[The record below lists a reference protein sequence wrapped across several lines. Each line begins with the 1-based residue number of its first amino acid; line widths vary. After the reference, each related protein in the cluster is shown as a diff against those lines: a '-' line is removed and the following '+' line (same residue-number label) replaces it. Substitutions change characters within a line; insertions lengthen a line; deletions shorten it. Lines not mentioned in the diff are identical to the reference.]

1 MNQQENK
8 IGSLG
13 YFNLARGIG
22 MVLIL
27 LGHSYILFT
36 PLSQRTQAPLSGL
49 GSVLGGGTMAMFF
62 LISGCG
68 FYKRSPK
75 KCFSIQK
82 RLLLKPYCIVSVA
95 ILLTKLL
102 LSVVERRPFRDH
114 GGELVLTYLLGFN
127 AEKGS
132 TFLGIPIDSISI
144 FWFVI
149 ALFGGWNLYNAISQ
163 LRNRRLQVA
172 LVVGCVLLGYLLT
185 LYRKIWP
192 FCLPMAL
199 LVVGYLAA
207 GAWINRK
214 GLLECRLRGWS
225 IVLLCVPV
233 VCSAIWGRVNIMT
246 CVWKLG
252 LLDVLS
258 TFCLGF
264 LLMRLFAWIMTL
276 NLHNNLVL
284 GLETLG
290 FNSIWVVS
298 LHAYE
303 KVIFPWYRMDEVVP
317 LGPAGC
323 TLVCFFG
330 RLMLIFLLYQLVC
343 VITQCWKR
351 LRGKKKP
358 KIVIE

>member
-1 MNQQENK
+1 MNQAENR

-22 MVLIL
+22 MVMIL
-27 LGHSYILFT
+27 LGHSFILFAER
-36 PLSQRTQAPLSGL
+36 PHRTQALFSGA
-49 GSVLGGGTMAMFF
+49 GSVLGGGIVAMFF

-68 FYKRSPK
+68 FYRRSPR
-75 KCFSIQK
+75 KCFSIQRK
-82 RLLLKPYCIVSVA
+82 LLLKPYCAVSAA

-102 LSVVERRPFRDH
+102 LAAVEQRPFRSH

-127 AEKGS
+127 AEKGGV
-132 TFLGIPIDSISI
+132 FWGIPIDSISI
-144 FWFVI
+144 FWFVL
-149 ALFGGWNLYNAISQ
+149 ALFGGWNLYNAIAQ
-163 LRNRRLQVA
+163 LRSQQLRGG
-172 LVVGCVLLGYLLT
+172 LVFGCVLLGYLLT

-199 LVVGYLAA
+199 LVVGYLAV

-214 GLLECRLRGWS
+214 GLLERRLPGWS
-225 IVLLCVPV
+225 ILLLCVPV
-233 VCSAIWGRVNIMT
+233 VCSLAWGRVDIMT

-264 LLMRLFAWIMTL
+264 LLMRFFAWIMTL
-276 NLHNNLVL
+276 NLHSNLVL
-284 GLETLG
+284 ALEALG

-303 KVIFPWYRMDEVVP
+303 KVIFPWYRMDEVLP

-330 RLMLIFLLYQLVC
+330 RSALIFLLYQVVC
-343 VITQCWKR
+343 IITRCWKR
-351 LRGKKKP
+351 LQGKKKP